1 MFYIF
6 LPPLR
11 QDSRPFIQQR
21 VASPQIYGFTDLYI
35 RTTPLP
41 NKYPSQHERPQ
52 LPVAVSAY
60 LYLCVVCNV
69 ECGMKG
75 AGEMAC
81 VRAENNT
88 R

>member
-21 VASPQIYGFTDLYI
+21 VASPQIYRFTDLHI
-35 RTTPLP
+35 RTIPPL

-60 LYLCVVCNV
+60 PYLCVMYNV
-69 ECGMKG
+69 
-75 AGEMAC
+75 
-81 VRAENNT
+81 
-88 R
+88 